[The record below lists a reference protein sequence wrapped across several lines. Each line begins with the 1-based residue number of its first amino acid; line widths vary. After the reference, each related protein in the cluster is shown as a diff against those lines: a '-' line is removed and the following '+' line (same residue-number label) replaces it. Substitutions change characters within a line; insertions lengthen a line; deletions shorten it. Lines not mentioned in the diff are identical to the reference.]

1 MTAPRSP
8 FKRGHWYKGMKFD
21 PRIDNLLSERDE
33 KRHTEL
39 RAKLMPGYTA
49 KEVPKLEDKINQR
62 VLDLVNLIQNDY
74 VAKGSAFDFS
84 KVVQYFTLDSLT
96 GVRIPVR
103 QYYVAKQVADRLG
116 QTTRVPRGESGL
128 VRLQQI
134 LHRVLS
140 HHGTGHQYPF
150 HPLDPVQQAH
160 ASTGWSQA

>member
-74 VAKGSAFDFS
+74 VAKGIAFDFS

-96 GVRIPVR
+96 DVRIPAR
-103 QYYVAKQVADRLG
+103 RSYVA
-116 QTTRVPRGESGL
+116 
-128 VRLQQI
+128 
-134 LHRVLS
+134 
-140 HHGTGHQYPF
+140 
-150 HPLDPVQQAH
+150 
-160 ASTGWSQA
+160 